1 MKLFKNNFLDII
13 KILFKIALNI
23 PKLFYIKLK
32 IYFSIYKKPK
42 TTIIIIEYIEI
53 SIKMAKLK
61 FMRTLI
67 LPPNKELVIY

>member
-1 MKLFKNNFLDII
+1 MKLFRNNFLDII

-32 IYFSIYKKPK
+32 IYFSIYKNLKLQLR
-42 TTIIIIEYIEI
+42 IIEFIGI

>member
-1 MKLFKNNFLDII
+1 MKLFRNNFLDII

-42 TTIIIIEYIEI
+42 TTIKNNVH
-53 SIKMAKLK
+53 IKFLA
-61 FMRTLI
+61 FMVL
-67 LPPNKELVIY
+67 L